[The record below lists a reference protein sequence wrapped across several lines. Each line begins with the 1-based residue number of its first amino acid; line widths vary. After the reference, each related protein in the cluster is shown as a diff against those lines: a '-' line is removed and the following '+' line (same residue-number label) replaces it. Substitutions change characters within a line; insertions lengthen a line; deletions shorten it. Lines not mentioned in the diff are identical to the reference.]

1 MERWDWM
8 QNVDWFLLI
17 ILQLECLQLG
27 NDCLSYDETI
37 VGMSLLSL
45 SHQLSCTFINFE
57 PVQILMWVNSSDTLI
72 NSHTLVRPEATTVD
86 ITLIQTLVYRFLI
99 LTLNLLI
106 YGTWSCLTVVTTGIS
121 SRSAYWIHRL
131 CYSVAIWPSFWLISA
146 LWNSKKRYCLCPN
159 VYSRE
164 WALIF
169 LPPSVI
175 PVTKSL
181 EYNVQGI
188 SLIVALENFDN
199 DT

>member
-1 MERWDWM
+1 MH
-8 QNVDWFLLI
+8 FY
-17 ILQLECLQLG
+17 QLWTGSNFDVSQFKR
-27 NDCLSYDETI
+27 Y
-37 VGMSLLSL
+37 
-45 SHQLSCTFINFE
+45 SHQFSHPRQTRSND
-57 PVQILMWVNSSDTLI
+57 SRY
-72 NSHTLVRPEATTVD
+72 NSHTNSRLPIFDFDFKSTD
-86 ITLIQTLVYRFLI
+86 IWYLKLCDCCHNRHLISVCV
-99 LTLNLLI
+99 LN
-106 YGTWSCLTVVTTGIS
+106 S
-121 SRSAYWIHRL
+121 SL

-199 DT
+199 DTYTTV